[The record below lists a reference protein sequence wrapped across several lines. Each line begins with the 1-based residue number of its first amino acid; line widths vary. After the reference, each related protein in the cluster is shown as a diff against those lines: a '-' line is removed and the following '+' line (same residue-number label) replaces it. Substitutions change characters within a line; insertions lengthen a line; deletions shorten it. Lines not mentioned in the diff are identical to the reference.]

1 MENHRHRQMQST
13 DKRPLVLGHGW
24 FQKRYVASESE
35 GCTWAGLVERGHT
48 KEALVEAD
56 PER

>member
-13 DKRPLVLGHGW
+13 DKRLLVLGHGW
-24 FQKRYVASESE
+24 FQKRYVVSESE
-35 GCTWAGLVERGHT
+35 GCTWAGLVKRGHI